1 MIRSF
6 KDKKTEAVASGK
18 ARKDF
23 LRFWSVPPNAS
34 WP

>member
-18 ARKDF
+18 IRRVSH
-23 LRFWSVPPNAS
+23 LILSVRLNAN
-34 WP
+34 W